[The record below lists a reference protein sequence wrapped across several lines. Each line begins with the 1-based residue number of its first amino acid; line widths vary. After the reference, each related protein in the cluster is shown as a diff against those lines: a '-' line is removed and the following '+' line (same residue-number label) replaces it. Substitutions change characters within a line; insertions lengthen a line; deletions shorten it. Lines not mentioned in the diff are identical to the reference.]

1 MADAN
6 ASLRVLADRQ
16 RRTLYASS
24 MNLAQAAWES
34 GDARRTL
41 ELLRQWVPKPGAED
55 LRGFEWHYWNRQA
68 HQEARSVR
76 LQGLTPQDRATGLV
90 GAVSR
95 DGTRVAG
102 AVDDLARSTSTIRVW
117 DATSGQELWR
127 APPVP
132 GQFESCSFSDN
143 GQRLLTSQIVRGVDV
158 PNEARV
164 WNVKDGTLVHTST
177 PPDQCG
183 LVFLSA
189 DGERLITDV
198 QRGAGEHVKVDSDSG
213 RSGLRWQGADPDE
226 RRPRKRAHNRVIPR
240 GQP

>member
-1 MADAN
+1 MQRDAALVSEQRAIAATRGGRPERDKVAEAN
-6 ASLRVLADRQ
+6 ASLRALADRQ

-41 ELLRQWVPKPGAED
+41 ELLRQWVPKPGEKD

-102 AVDDLARSTSTIRVW
+102 AVNDLARYTWTIRVW
-117 DATSGQELWR
+117 DATSGQELWK
-127 APPVP
+127 PPRSREA
-132 GQFESCSFSDN
+132 FESCSFSDN
-143 GQRLLTSQIVRGVDV
+143 GQRLLTSHIVRGVGTSSA
-158 PNEARV
+158 EARV
-164 WNVKDGTLVHTST
+164 WDVKRRNAGPHVDPAREHAT
-177 PPDQCG
+177 
-183 LVFLSA
+183 
-189 DGERLITDV
+189 RL
-198 QRGAGEHVKVDSDSG
+198 H
-213 RSGLRWQGADPDE
+213 
-226 RRPRKRAHNRVIPR
+226 PRVSL
-240 GQP
+240 GGW